1 MKIYVN
7 KMKIIFL
14 WLLLAFNSA
23 AYATSLDSTPP
34 PSQLMPLPEQA
45 KVAHLSA
52 QILMQHHYKQVPLDD
67 ATSSMIFDNYLKS
80 LDGEKIF
87 FLQADIERFGKA
99 RSGLDDAILN
109 EDLSTPFDIF
119 NLYQQRVAERF
130 IFARSLLKKG
140 FDFERS
146 ENYRYERKDAPWAQ
160 SETELNDLWRKRIK
174 NDWLRLKLTGKDA
187 KSIAN
192 TLNKRYD
199 QVLKSLSKVKSEDV
213 FQIFMNAYAMAIDPH
228 TNYFGIRA
236 SEDFDISMR
245 LSLFGIGAVLQTRD
259 EYTTIREVLA
269 GSPAALSGKLK
280 AGDRIMGVGQG
291 KNSPIV
297 DVMGWRLDDAVALIR
312 GKENSVVQLDV
323 LPAEAGP
330 DDKHQIISIVRK
342 KISLDNQ
349 AAKKSI
355 LEVKDGSAIR
365 HIGVISLPGFYQDF
379 AAHQRGD
386 KDYKSATRDVSIL
399 LAELKKDKVD
409 SVLIDLRNNGG
420 GSLEEAIELTGLFID
435 KGPVVQERDSNG
447 NVMVSSDEDAG
458 LAWDGPLGVL
468 INRGSASASEIF
480 AAAIQDYGRGLVIGE
495 TSFGKGTVQTV
506 VDLDRIAKNAKP
518 KFGEIKM
525 TIAQFFRIN
534 GGTTQLRGVIPDIG
548 LPALTDADDF
558 GETSFKNAL
567 PWSQIKPAE
576 YAPAGD
582 LTAIVP
588 KLMASHELRVSHDK
602 EFRYLR
608 EDLARVDAQR
618 KTNVISLNET
628 ERRKE
633 REAQEA
639 RIKLREKG
647 GSADKSSTATE
658 SKIVEAKTAAFED
671 DGLQANERNLLTDL
685 ANEKARKNARDI
697 FLDEAVHILS
707 DEVGLLKAN
716 TRLAAR
722 VLPNREAY

>member
-1 MKIYVN
+1 
-7 KMKIIFL
+7 MKIILL
-14 WLLLAFNSA
+14 WILLAFNSA
-23 AYATSLDSTPP
+23 VYATTLDAITPP
-34 PSQLMPLPEQA
+34 PQLMPLPEQS
-45 KVAHLSA
+45 KVAHLA
-52 QILMQHHYKQVPLDD
+52 AEILIQHHYKQVPLDD
-67 ATSSMIFDNYLKS
+67 ETSSLIFDNYLKA
-80 LDGEKIF
+80 LDGEKVY
-87 FLQADIERFGKA
+87 FLKADIERFASA
-99 RSGLDDAILN
+99 RVKLDDAILN
-109 EDLSTPFDIF
+109 EDLSIPFDIF
-119 NLYQQRVAERF
+119 NLYQQRIAERLV
-130 IFARSLLKKG
+130 FARSLLKKG
-140 FDFERS
+140 FDFQRRES
-146 ENYRYERKDAPWAQ
+146 YRYERKNEPWVQ
-160 SETELNDLWRKRIK
+160 SSAELNDLWRKRVK

-187 KSIAN
+187 KSIAD
-192 TLNKRYD
+192 TLNKRYE

-213 FQIFMNAYAMAIDPH
+213 FQIFMNAYAMTIDPH

-259 EYTTIREVLA
+259 EYTTIREILA

-280 AGDRIMGVGQG
+280 AGDRIVGVGQG
-291 KNSPIV
+291 RNGSIV

-342 KISLDNQ
+342 KISLDKQ

-355 LEVKDGSAIR
+355 LEVKDGSATR

-386 KDYKSATRDVSIL
+386 KNYKSATRDVSIL

-435 KGPVVQERDSNG
+435 KGPVVQERDSKG
-447 NVMVSSDEDAG
+447 NIMVSSDEDAG

-480 AAAIQDYGRGLVIGE
+480 AAAIQDYGRGVVIGE
-495 TSFGKGTVQTV
+495 PSFGKGTVQTV

-518 KFGEIKM
+518 KFGELKM

-534 GGTTQLRGVIPDIG
+534 GGTTQLRGVIPDIN
-548 LPALTDADDF
+548 LPALTDAEEF
-558 GETSFKNAL
+558 GETSFNNAL
-567 PWSQIKPAE
+567 PWSQIKPAI
-576 YAPAGD
+576 YSYAGD
-582 LTAIVP
+582 LTAVVP
-588 KLMASHELRVSHDK
+588 KLMASHELRMSNDR

-608 EDLARVDAQR
+608 EDLARVDDQR
-618 KTNVISLNET
+618 KKNYISLNESD
-628 ERRKE
+628 RRKE

-639 RIKLREKG
+639 RIKMREKG
-647 GSADKSSTATE
+647 SKADKVSTATE
-658 SKIVEAKTAAFED
+658 KKIVEARKVAMED
-671 DGLQANERNLLTDL
+671 DGLQANERNLVADL
-685 ANEKARKNARDI
+685 AIEKARKDAKDI

-716 TRLAAR
+716 ARLAES
-722 VLPNREAY
+722 VLPNSGAY